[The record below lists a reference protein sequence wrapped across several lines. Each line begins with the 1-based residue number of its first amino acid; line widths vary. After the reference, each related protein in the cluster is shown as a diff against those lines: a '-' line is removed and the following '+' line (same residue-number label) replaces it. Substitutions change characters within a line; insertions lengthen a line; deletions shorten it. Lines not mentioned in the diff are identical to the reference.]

1 VELKLGKT
9 GVVLLSHSHD
19 TPILIGMR
27 DIFACSKCLSIYE
40 ITRLQQ
46 KPTLP
51 PRCQVC
57 FDSFPPSELGEWLG
71 YERAEPEWSVAEWL
85 TGQASQFSVA
95 SPYQRLAALSQR
107 RVAAAD
113 WPPASSRLQMLSSV
127 AGARSFDER

>member
-1 VELKLGKT
+1 MELKLGKT

-46 KPTLP
+46 KPVLP

-57 FDSFPPSELGEWLG
+57 FDSFPPSELGDWLA
-71 YERAEPEWSVAEWL
+71 YERAEPEWTLGEWL
-85 TGQASQFSVA
+85 GVQTSQFSLP
-95 SPYQRLAALSQR
+95 SPRQAFTELAQREIQ
-107 RVAAAD
+107 
-113 WPPASSRLQMLSSV
+113 LSSL
-127 AGARSFDER
+127 GSARVFDER